1 MRCAKHKDAPGAKV
15 IVTESVFSMEGDVAP
30 LRQLLDLASQY
41 GADVIVDEAHATGVC
56 GPAGARNRRGTRMR
70 ARDPGHRPHL
80 RKGAGKRRAPS
91 CAAGSV
97 LRQFLINRA
106 RTFIFSTAIPPYLA
120 GQIRAALV
128 LAQQADTERAHL
140 NEIAALLRGG
150 LAAHG
155 LQAGSSTTHIVPVIL
170 GTNESALQVAAHLQA
185 NGFAAK
191 AIRPPTV
198 PAGTSRV
205 RISLT
210 SKITAQDIQRIVAAI
225 AGASDSLRPREVP
238 STVHA

>member
-1 MRCAKHKDAPGAKV
+1 MRREFAVPRGAESPPNTDASKMLLA
-15 IVTESVFSMEGDVAP
+15 IVHTCGKA
-30 LRQLLDLASQY
+30 LASA
-41 GADVIVDEAHATGVC
+41 GAFVC
-56 GPAGARNRRGTRMR
+56 G
-70 ARDPGHRPHL
+70 
-80 RKGAGKRRAPS
+80 
-91 CAAGSV
+91 GSA

-106 RTFIFSTAIPPYLA
+106 RTFIFSTAMPPYLA

-128 LAQQADTERAHL
+128 LVQQADAQRAHL

-170 GTNESALQVAAHLQA
+170 GTNERALQVAAHLQA

-210 SKITAQDIQRIVAAI
+210 SRITAQDIQRIVAII
-225 AGASDSLRPREVP
+225 AGAGGSLPQREVP